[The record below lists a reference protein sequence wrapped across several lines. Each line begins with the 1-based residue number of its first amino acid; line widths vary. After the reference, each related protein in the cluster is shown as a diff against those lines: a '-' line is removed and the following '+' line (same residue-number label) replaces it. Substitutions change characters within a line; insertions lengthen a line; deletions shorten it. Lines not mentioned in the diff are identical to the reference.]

1 MRTPSRIAIVLVA
14 VAGVVFVGA
23 GSALADTPITWE
35 DPKPQS
41 DLSALLLFGGSTVA
55 LIVGLTLFALLTARH
70 NYTPPEPGTE
80 ITIPTGH

>member
-23 GSALADTPITWE
+23 GSALADTPLTWE
-35 DPKPQS
+35 NPPPQS

-70 NYTPPEPGTE
+70 NYVPPEPGTE
-80 ITIPTGH
+80 IKVHTGH